1 MKERGQYLL
10 KKFLDDQ
17 CSREELKE
25 LLTYLENGTEKEYNS
40 VLHQVWEELQSY
52 APLEQRT
59 IAQITDNVSAQINQ
73 KNSPRNRNLL
83 LLPHFLI
90 AATFTALIMILGGVY
105 FFSDKSTSTITHQT
119 AYGETMKIVL
129 PDSSVVTLNGNS
141 QISYVPTWEP
151 SATRKVWL
159 EGEAFF
165 EVRKKDEANQQNEAA
180 EGLKFVVFTS
190 NFNVEVLGTSFNVN
204 DRGDRA
210 SVVLNT
216 GKVRLQN
223 NTEGADIEM
232 KPGDRVAVSAES
244 DDLETK
250 AVDPELYTAWT
261 KNKLIFDRTPLP
273 EIARLLEDNYGLEVT
288 LKDENLKDRI
298 FTATIPTIQVDVLLT
313 ILEESMKGVKITKEG
328 DQVTFE

>member
-10 KKFLDDQ
+10 EKFLHDQ

-25 LLTYLENGTEKEYNS
+25 LLTYLENGKEREYNS
-40 VLHQVWEELQSY
+40 VLNQVWEELQSY
-52 APLEQRT
+52 TPLGQST

-73 KNSPRNRNLL
+73 KNSPRNRSLL
-83 LLPHFLI
+83 FLPHFLV
-90 AATFTALIMILGGVY
+90 AATFTALLMILGGVY
-105 FFSDKSTSTITHQT
+105 FFSNKSTSTITHQT

-180 EGLKFVVFTS
+180 EGLKFLVFTS
-190 NFNVEVLGTSFNVN
+190 NFNVEVLGTSFNVK

-216 GKVRLQN
+216 GKVRLQKK
-223 NTEGADIEM
+223 TESDDIEM
-232 KPGDRVAVSAES
+232 KPGDRVAVSSES
-244 DDLETK
+244 DGLVTK
-250 AVDPELYTAWT
+250 AVDPELYSSWT
-261 KNKLIFDRTPLP
+261 KNKLVFERTPLP
-273 EIARLLEDNYGLEVT
+273 EIARLLEDNYGLDVT
-288 LKDENLKDRI
+288 FKYEDLKDRI
-298 FTATIPTIQVDVLLT
+298 FTATIPTIQVDVLLA

-328 DQVTFE
+328 NRIIIE